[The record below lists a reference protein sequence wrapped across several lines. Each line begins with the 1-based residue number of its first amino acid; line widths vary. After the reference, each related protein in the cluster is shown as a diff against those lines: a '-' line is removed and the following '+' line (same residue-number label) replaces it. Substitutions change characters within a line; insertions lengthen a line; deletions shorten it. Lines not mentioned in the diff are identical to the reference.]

1 MKLIQLPGASQR
13 RLVFYLAM
21 EEYVADVIGE
31 GFFLWQVPPTVIFG
45 RNQDVEAE
53 VNIPFC
59 EENGIAYYR
68 RKSGGGCV
76 YADMGNLM
84 ISCITRT
91 TDVSLA
97 FQAYLE
103 KLCEALRGLGLPAVS
118 TTHND
123 VLVGDSKVSGN
134 AFFARPASGI
144 VHGTLLYDVDFNMLV
159 RAITPSREKLES
171 HGIKSVRQRVANLKD
186 LGLALGMEEL
196 RDYLTRF
203 FTDGVLTLDG
213 DQVAEIERI
222 ENTYLDPQ
230 FLLGKSLK
238 KR

>member
-1 MKLIQLPGASQR
+1 MNLIQLPDARPR

-21 EEYVADVIGE
+21 EEYVADVLGE

-45 RNQDVEAE
+45 RNQDIEAE

-59 EENGIAYYR
+59 EERGIAYFR

-84 ISCITRT
+84 ISYITRT

-123 VLVGDSKVSGN
+123 VLVSDSKVSGN

-144 VHGTLLYDVDFNMLV
+144 VHGTLLYDVDFNMLAK
-159 RAITPSREKLES
+159 AITPSREKLES
-171 HGIKSVRQRVANLKD
+171 HGIKSVRQRVANLRD
-186 LGLALGMEEL
+186 LGLTLSMEEL
-196 RDYLTRF
+196 RSYLTRF
-203 FTDGVLTLDG
+203 FSDGVLTLDA
-213 DQVAEIERI
+213 DQIAQIERI

>member
-1 MKLIQLPGASQR
+1 MKLIRFPDIGQR

-21 EEYVADVIGE
+21 EEYVADALGE

-45 RNQDVEAE
+45 RNQDMEAE

-59 EENGIAYYR
+59 EEKGIACYR

-84 ISCITRT
+84 ISYITRT

-97 FQAYLE
+97 FRDYLE

-123 VLVGDSKVSGN
+123 VMVGDSKVSGN
-134 AFFARPASGI
+134 AFFARPESGI
-144 VHGTLLYDVDFNMLV
+144 VHGTLLYDVDFSMLA

-171 HGIKSVRQRVANLKD
+171 HGIKSVRQRVANLRD
-186 LGLALGMEEL
+186 IGLTLSMEEL
-196 RDYLTRF
+196 RDYLVRF
-203 FTDGVLTLDG
+203 FCDGSLTLDAV
-213 DQVAEIERI
+213 QLARIEQI
-222 ENTYLDPQ
+222 ENTYLDPK